1 MLLYVLYHVEGVET
15 MKKKVLHV
23 VEAFGGGVFTFLVAL
38 ANKTCE
44 EFDVTIA
51 YTVRPQ
57 TPLNYR
63 ELIDPRVRLI
73 EMTEVQRSINIGQDL
88 KGAAEIYR
96 IYKEIKPDF
105 VHLHSSKA
113 GFLGR
118 LVINCKKTSV
128 AYTPH
133 GFSFLKEDDS
143 PFVRMLYK
151 TVEKIGAL
159 KGGVVIGVSKGEY
172 EEALNLT
179 GNAGYV
185 NNGIELEPIKDL
197 EIKEVHVEEGEKWR
211 IGTLGRI
218 CYQKNPMIFNRIA
231 EQFHEDRFLWIGSG
245 EMAEE
250 LQEGNIRISGWK
262 AHDLAVELVNKL
274 DIFVLPSLWEGLP
287 ISLLEAMYL
296 KKICIV
302 SNVVGNRDVII
313 HGINGFVA
321 ETKED
326 YVKIIQDIKDGKYD
340 IKAITE
346 RAHNDVLSVY
356 NVDVMCAKYAEIY
369 DSDLRTGNVSLVKQS
384 V

>member
-1 MLLYVLYHVEGVET
+1 M
-15 MKKKVLHV
+15 KKVLHI

-57 TPLNYR
+57 TPLNYK
-63 ELIDPRVRLI
+63 ELIDPRVHLI
-73 EMTEVQRSINIGQDL
+73 EMQSVQRSIDL
-88 KGAAEIYR
+88 KQDIKGAVEIYQ
-96 IYKEIKPDF
+96 IYKKVKPDF

-118 LVINCKKTSV
+118 LVINCKKTNV

-143 PFVRMLYK
+143 PLVRTIYK
-151 TVEKIGAL
+151 TIEKIGAMM
-159 KGGVVIGVSKGEY
+159 GGAVIGVSKGEF
-172 EEALNLT
+172 EEALKLT

-185 NNGIELEPIKDL
+185 NNGIELDPIKDL
-197 EIKEVHVEEGEKWR
+197 ELKDIDVTEGEKWK

-218 CYQKNPMIFNRIA
+218 CYQKNPMMFNRVA
-231 EQFHEDRFLWIGSG
+231 EHFDQDRFLWIGSG

-250 LQEGNIRISGWK
+250 LQAGNIRISGWK
-262 AHDLAVELVNKL
+262 AHDLAVELLNKL
-274 DIFVLPSLWEGLP
+274 DVFILPSLWEGLP

-313 HGINGFVA
+313 HGMNGFIA

-326 YVKIIQDIKDGKYD
+326 YIKVIQDIKDGKYD
-340 IKAITE
+340 IKAIAE

-356 NVDVMCAKYAEIY
+356 NVDVMCAKYAEVY
-369 DSDLRTGNVSLVKQS
+369 HSDLKSGNVEWIQQS
-384 V
+384 I